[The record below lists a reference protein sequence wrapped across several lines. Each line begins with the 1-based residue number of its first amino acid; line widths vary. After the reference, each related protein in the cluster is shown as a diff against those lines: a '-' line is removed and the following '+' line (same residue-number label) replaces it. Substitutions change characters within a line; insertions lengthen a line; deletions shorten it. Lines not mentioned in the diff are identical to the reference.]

1 MKKRLFRSR
10 TERKI
15 AGVAGGL
22 ADYLEVDVVLIR
34 ALFLL
39 GFVVGTTG
47 LWLYL
52 ILWAITPEERQ
63 KFKI

>member
-1 MKKRLFRSR
+1 MERRLYRSR

-22 ADYLEVDVVLIR
+22 ANYLEIDVVLVR

-39 GFVVGTTG
+39 GFVIGTTG

-52 ILWAITPEERQ
+52 ILWVIAPEEPRI
-63 KFKI
+63 FKI

>member
-1 MKKRLFRSR
+1 MKKRLYRRMSDK
-10 TERKI
+10 KI

-22 ADYLEVDVVLIR
+22 ADYLDHDVVLIR

-39 GFVVGTTG
+39 GIIVGTTG

-52 ILWAITPEERQ
+52 ILWAITPEEN
-63 KFKI
+63 KSIY

>member
-1 MKKRLFRSR
+1 MQKKLYRSLTDR
-10 TERKI
+10 RI

-22 ADYLEVDVVLIR
+22 ANYLGHDVVLIR

-47 LWLYL
+47 FWLYL
-52 ILWAITPEERQ
+52 ILWVITPEEPQ
-63 KFKI
+63 LFY